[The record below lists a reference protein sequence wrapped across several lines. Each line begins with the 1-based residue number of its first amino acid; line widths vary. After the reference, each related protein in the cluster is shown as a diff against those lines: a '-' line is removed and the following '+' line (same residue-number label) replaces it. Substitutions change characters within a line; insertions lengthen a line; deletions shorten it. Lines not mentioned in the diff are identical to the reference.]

1 MSTPAFQRAHSQE
14 QRAYRRATIL
24 DAATAM
30 LAEMSVGQVTLT
42 ELSRRVGLAK
52 SNVLRYFESREDVL
66 LQVLDAASR
75 EWLGTLG
82 EEFRRIRADAPIS
95 ARCDAV
101 AEILARTLSARTV
114 FCDLIASQA
123 AVLEHNVSTETVAQ
137 FKRAAVANVGAL
149 GQLVRQ
155 VVPEL
160 SEPAAWQFAGTAV
173 MMTGAVWTHSHP
185 SAAVEAAYQ
194 AHDDLAAT
202 RLDFTA
208 ALRDMLTT
216 LLTGLLA
223 RPPP

>member
-1 MSTPAFQRAHSQE
+1 MATPAFRRAHSQE

-30 LAEMSVGQVTLT
+30 LAEMNVGQVTLT
-42 ELSRRVGLAK
+42 ELGRRAGLAK

-66 LQVLDAASR
+66 LQVLDEASR
-75 EWLGTLG
+75 EWLDALD
-82 EEFRRIRADAPIS
+82 EEFQRIRANTSAP

-101 AEILARTLSARTV
+101 AEILTRTLSARTV

-123 AVLEHNVSTETVAQ
+123 AVLEHNVSTEVVAQ
-137 FKRAAVANVGAL
+137 FKRAAVANVAVL
-149 GQLVRQ
+149 ARLVRQ

-173 MMTGAVWTHSHP
+173 MMTGAVWTHSRP

-202 RLDFTA
+202 RLDFTD
-208 ALRDMLTT
+208 ALQSTLST
-216 LLTGLLA
+216 LLAGLLA
-223 RPPP
+223 RPPH

>member
-1 MSTPAFQRAHSQE
+1 MTTPAFRRAHSQE

-30 LAEMSVGQVTLT
+30 LAEMNVGQVTLT
-42 ELSRRVGLAK
+42 ELGRRAGLAK

-66 LQVLDAASR
+66 LQVLDEASR
-75 EWLGTLG
+75 EWLDALD
-82 EEFRRIRADAPIS
+82 EEFQRLRANTSVS

-101 AEILARTLSARTV
+101 AEILTRTLSARTV

-123 AVLEHNVSTETVAQ
+123 AVLEHNVSTEVVAR
-137 FKRAAVANVGAL
+137 FKRAAVANVAVL
-149 GQLVRQ
+149 ARLVRQ

-173 MMTGAVWTHSHP
+173 MMTGAVWTHSRP
-185 SAAVEAAYQ
+185 PAAVEAAYQ

-202 RLDFTA
+202 RLDFTD
-208 ALRDMLTT
+208 ALRSMLTT
-216 LLTGLLA
+216 LLAGLLA
-223 RPPP
+223 RPPH